1 MAIENGTDNGAAS
14 ANNSGSEVLDFTLT
28 EPIYRFTE
36 NASSDDVKQHLDMRL
51 SQLEAML
58 SMLADVPPFIQHQDV
73 RMGDY
78 FTACETLARECKE
91 LSRALDIREDGMRR
105 EGNHD

>member
-1 MAIENGTDNGAAS
+1 MAIENGTDKGATSANGAAP
-14 ANNSGSEVLDFTLT
+14 AGLEFTLT
-28 EPIYRFTE
+28 GPIYRFTE

-105 EGNHD
+105 EANYD